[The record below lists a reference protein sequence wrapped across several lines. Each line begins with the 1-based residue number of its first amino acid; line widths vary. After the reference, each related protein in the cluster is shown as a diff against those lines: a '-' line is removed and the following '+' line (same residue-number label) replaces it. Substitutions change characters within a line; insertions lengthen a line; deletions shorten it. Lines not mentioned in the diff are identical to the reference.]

1 MTMTDRER
9 LKNFE
14 RRVERIAIMAQS
26 IKWAAELLVDDIRVQ
41 LVKMEQKRVE
51 QIGPQ
56 YINGG

>member
-1 MTMTDRER
+1 MTDRER
-9 LKNFE
+9 LENFE
-14 RRVERIAIMAQS
+14 RRAESIARMGQS

-51 QIGPQ
+51 QIEPQ